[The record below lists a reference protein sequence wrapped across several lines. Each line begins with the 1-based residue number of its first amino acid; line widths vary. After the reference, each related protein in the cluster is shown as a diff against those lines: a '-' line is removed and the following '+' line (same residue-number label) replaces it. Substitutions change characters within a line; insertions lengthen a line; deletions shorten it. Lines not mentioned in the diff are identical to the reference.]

1 MKSIAVIG
9 AGPAG
14 IFAALQAARSD
25 TVVHL
30 IDSNP
35 QVGRKLLVTGSGR
48 CNITNRNLIITRY
61 SSSKP
66 DFVRK
71 VLEKFDQNCLMDY
84 LNDLGIYTYSTDDGW
99 VYPISNSAANVVSL
113 LLAHL
118 NAARVNLHP
127 GTMVTDIQTDPNGF
141 FLSSDPGIF
150 PTVFDRLIIASGG
163 KAYPELGSKGTLFP
177 ILAQLGHTLQPIFPA
192 LAPLMTDR
200 KPIQKLKGVRLDAGV
215 KLYARRKLLG
225 ETVGNIIFTDWG
237 INGPG
242 VMDISHLAAQNPY
255 LDLYLVI
262 DFLLPHA
269 EYISMLKEN
278 RNLKSIAF
286 SVLLGSALPAKLVHH
301 IFTSLNVSMDAGA
314 EELGEINVRRILQTL
329 AGFKVEVKGTRGFEY
344 SQASTG
350 GIYPGE
356 VDAASMQS
364 LLVPGVFFAGEVLD
378 AVGPCGGY
386 NLQWAFSSGF
396 LAGRSAVL

>member
-1 MKSIAVIG
+1 MKRIAVIG

-14 IFAALQAARSD
+14 IFAALQAARSEYE
-25 TVVHL
+25 VHL
-30 IDSNP
+30 LDSNQ

-48 CNITNRNLIITRY
+48 CNITNRDLITARY

-71 VLEKFDQNCLMDY
+71 VVEKFDQNRLLDY
-84 LNDLGIYTYSTDDGW
+84 LNELGIYTYSTDDGW

-127 GTMVTDIQTDPNGF
+127 GTIVTDIQPDPNGF
-141 FLSSDPGIF
+141 FLFSDPGFF
-150 PTVFDRLIIASGG
+150 PTVFDRVIIASGG
-163 KAYPELGSKGTLFP
+163 KAYPELGSRGTLFP
-177 ILAQLGHTLQPIFPA
+177 VLAHLGHTVQPIFPA
-192 LAPLMTDR
+192 LAPILTDR

-215 KLYARRKLLG
+215 KLFARKKLLG
-225 ETVGNIIFTDWG
+225 ETLGNIIFTDWG

-269 EYISMLKEN
+269 KYISILKEN
-278 RNLKSIAF
+278 RNLKSVAF
-286 SVLLGSALPAKLVHH
+286 SILLGSVLPAKLIQPV
-301 IFTSLNVSMDAGA
+301 FTNLNLSLDAGT
-314 EELGEINVRRILQTL
+314 EELGEINVRRILQAL
-329 AGFKVEVKGTRGFEY
+329 GGFKVEVKGTRGFEY

-356 VDAASMQS
+356 VDEASLQS
-364 LLVPGVFFAGEVLD
+364 RLLPGIFFAGEVLD
-378 AVGPCGGY
+378 VVGPCGGY

-396 LAGRSAVL
+396 LAGCSAVL